1 METAGITPQLRLAIL
16 ARLTSRQPTS
26 ADGSADVVEGRLLT
40 VGNEDAATSG
50 AATRSV
56 DSSKLELL
64 GAFLEG
70 RLATDERA
78 EALRWLADD
87 PDCYAAYLDLAQ
99 IADGSRSIEGTD

>member
-16 ARLTSRQPTS
+16 ARLTSRHQPTS

-40 VGNEDAATSG
+40 VGTEDAGTSD
-50 AATRSV
+50 AAARSA

-78 EALRWLADD
+78 EVLQWLADD
-87 PDCYAAYLDLAQ
+87 PECYASYLDLAQ
-99 IADGSRSIEGTD
+99 IANESD